1 MRDLPPT
8 PEALLEKLFEIFP
21 QLRTD
26 YQPIHDDTP
35 TFHSVLIAF
44 TGFFGAHSST
54 FSERQLRAFGDLVSA
69 AVAAGGVLANAFE
82 TCLLEHLH
90 QIRAWQ
96 VLRPHLSELARER
109 SHANKS
115 LQATRDGR
123 SSSASRFTPVGP
135 ACLSSGR
142 SASSR

>member
-1 MRDLPPT
+1 MRTIPQS
-8 PEALLEKLFEIFP
+8 PEQLLAELFEIFP

-26 YQPIHDDTP
+26 YRPIHDDAP

-54 FSERQLRAFGDLVSA
+54 FSERQLREFGDLVSA
-69 AVAAGGVLANAFE
+69 SLAAGGVIANAFE

-109 SHANKS
+109 SHA
-115 LQATRDGR
+115 
-123 SSSASRFTPVGP
+123 
-135 ACLSSGR
+135 
-142 SASSR
+142 